1 MSIGSSS
8 LLESGPVAL
17 ATIATLFLTQDTS
30 LAMIHD
36 RDIICFANDW
46 DSDPLSK
53 KHVMLRFAK
62 HNRVLWINSIGN
74 RKPTASVYDLK
85 RIAKKF
91 RDFTKGHQKVD
102 SQVYVYSPI
111 AVPFFGSRIVRWV
124 NRNVLKWSLRRVC
137 RQLGFERP
145 LLWTFYPASGN
156 VVGSLGE
163 ETIVYHCVDEYS
175 EFTGT
180 DKEAI
185 LRLERELMEKC
196 DYVIVSSERL
206 YETKK
211 PYNKNTF
218 LVTHGVDTAH
228 FRKAC
233 DPQTAIPAEMKR
245 LSKPAIGFF
254 GLIADWVDL
263 ELIRFLA
270 VARPGWNFA
279 LIGKITTDVKLFEGL
294 PNVHLLGQKPYEALP
309 GYVKAF
315 DVAILPFVV
324 NELTIAAN
332 PLKLREY
339 LAAGLP
345 VVSSAIPEAA
355 RLKHLV
361 RIGHN
366 NLEFLNHISA
376 IVASGETGPQLRI
389 SSQMDSESWDQKV
402 EELSQTIAGV
412 REAAA

>member
-1 MSIGSSS
+1 
-8 LLESGPVAL
+8 
-17 ATIATLFLTQDTS
+17 
-30 LAMIHD
+30 MIHG

-74 RKPTASVYDLK
+74 RKPTTSAYDLK
-85 RIAKKF
+85 RIANKF
-91 RDFTKGHQKVD
+91 RDFARGHQKVD
-102 SQVYVYSPI
+102 NQLYVYSPI
-111 AVPFFGSRIVRWV
+111 AVPFFGSRVARWV
-124 NRNVLKWSLRRVC
+124 NRNVLKWSVRRVC
-137 RQLGFERP
+137 RQLSFERP

-156 VVGSLGE
+156 VAGSLGE

-185 LRLERELMEKC
+185 LQLERQLMEKC

-211 PYNKNTF
+211 PHNKNTF
-218 LVTHGVDTAH
+218 LVTHGVDAAH

-233 DPQTAIPAEMKR
+233 DPQTMVPDEMKE
-245 LSKPAIGFF
+245 LSKPVIGFF

-279 LIGKITTDVKLFEGL
+279 LIGKIATDVRLFEGL
-294 PNVHLLGQKPYEALP
+294 PNVHLLGQKTYDALP

-315 DVAILPFVV
+315 DVAILPFVM

-361 RIGHN
+361 RIGRN
-366 NLEFLNHISA
+366 KLEVLNHIDT
-376 IVASGETGPQLRI
+376 ILASGQTGPQIRI

-402 EELSQTIAGV
+402 EELSQIVAGV